1 MLNKSVRNKSSKKK
15 YRQRTKKNY
24 KYGGQQKQ
32 YGKSSFYADYPNAT
46 ENDIK
51 NSIGF
56 EIPADPKFNPGKDN
70 YKFLEMADRDLT
82 TDMET
87 KLNKYESG
95 FTSYNAAA
103 QYCKYMYL
111 IRATHPTSGNTVLHY
126 ICNHRSVEMF
136 QLVWPY
142 YLILYN
148 KDFPDLLAYYINK
161 KNKSGLTPLGL
172 LNKNATAMSTN
183 NLDYKG
189 KWLAAATINAVKNV
203 VSSVT
208 DIKKTA
214 LRYTRR
220 FGNGFGGRVKF
231 IKSVLEK
238 FGNIM
243 SSGSESTNGDEPDLT
258 PEEDG
263 TKKSKKEKKIK
274 DRSSKKSSKDGSSE
288 NDGSI
293 KDGSSKNKSSKNKG
307 IKMHKRIA
315 KPPDSAPLEPGNQL
329 IPY

>member
-1 MLNKSVRNKSSKKK
+1 MLNKSKRNKSSKKK

-126 ICNHRSVEMF
+126 ICKGVY
-136 QLVWPY
+136 V
-142 YLILYN
+142 LY
-148 KDFPDLLAYYINK
+148 
-161 KNKSGLTPLGL
+161 
-172 LNKNATAMSTN
+172 
-183 NLDYKG
+183 
-189 KWLAAATINAVKNV
+189 V
-203 VSSVT
+203 
-208 DIKKTA
+208 
-214 LRYTRR
+214 
-220 FGNGFGGRVKF
+220 
-231 IKSVLEK
+231 
-238 FGNIM
+238 
-243 SSGSESTNGDEPDLT
+243 
-258 PEEDG
+258 
-263 TKKSKKEKKIK
+263 
-274 DRSSKKSSKDGSSE
+274 
-288 NDGSI
+288 
-293 KDGSSKNKSSKNKG
+293 
-307 IKMHKRIA
+307 
-315 KPPDSAPLEPGNQL
+315 
-329 IPY
+329 